1 MMIID
6 FRNRPPYASIA
17 QSILYDRS
25 RREKM
30 APRFGMHLAPS
41 VLDKSMVLWER
52 ELAEAGIDRAV
63 ALIRRAT
70 GMRNDDLAD
79 LIAAY
84 PEKVIGLVGI
94 DPEEGE
100 EALEDI
106 DRYVLGGLAAG
117 IVMELGKCRTPLMA
131 DDERLYP
138 LYEKC
143 QAAHISVTLGFGGF
157 VAPNYP
163 YFDPMSI
170 WRLTRDFPD
179 LSVILA
185 HGGWPYV
192 NEICHVAYQR
202 PKLYLSPDIYAM
214 NIPGADGYIAAANY
228 LLPDQIIFGSAYPIV
243 SMQEAVAYYRNRL
256 SAEAFPKVMGLN
268 ALRALGLPSVDS
280 GVKA

>member
-17 QSILYDRS
+17 GSILYDRG

-41 VLDKSMVLWER
+41 VLDKSMSLWEQ
-52 ELAEAGIDRAV
+52 ELDEAGIDRAV

-70 GMRNDDLAD
+70 GMRNDDLTE

-84 PEKVIGLVGI
+84 PDKVIGLVGI
-94 DPEEGE
+94 DPEDGQA
-100 EALEDI
+100 ALEDI
-106 DRYVLGGLAAG
+106 DRYVLQGPAAG
-117 IVMELGKCRTPLMA
+117 IVMELGKCRMPLMA

-143 QAAHISVTLGFGGF
+143 QAARVSVTLGFGGF

-170 WRLTRDFPD
+170 WRLTGDFPQ

-202 PKLYLSPDIYAM
+202 PNLYISPDIYAM
-214 NIPGADGYIAAANY
+214 NIPGADGYFAAANY
-228 LLPDQIIFGSAYPIV
+228 LLPDQMIFGSAYPIV
-243 SMQEAVAYYRNRL
+243 SMREAVDYYRSRL
-256 SAEAFPKVMGLN
+256 SKEALPKVMGLN
-268 ALRALGLPSVDS
+268 ALRALGIASADN
-280 GVKA
+280 GVMG